1 MSFGGFVSMSL
12 DSPEGRRF
20 PTELSEQ
27 LLALDREKKMRQAEI
42 ILDALSKS
50 GNSLSAPITFLG
62 GREPKKVPE
71 SNDRREVEVCSY

>member
-50 GNSLSAPITFLG
+50 GNSLSETITFLG
-62 GREPKKVPE
+62 GREPK
-71 SNDRREVEVCSY
+71 